1 MPLFDY
7 HCRSCGADFE
17 LLVLGNQQPA
27 CKSCRSLDI
36 QRQVSL
42 TAAPGKSQALIAAGR
57 SAAAKEGHFSH
68 YSKAE
73 RAKVR

>member
-17 LLVLGNQQPA
+17 LLLLGTQQPA
-27 CKSCRSLDI
+27 CKSCHGLDI

-42 TAAPGKSQALIAAGR
+42 PAAPGKSQALIASGR
-57 SAAAKEGHFSH
+57 RAAAKSGHFSH
-68 YSKAE
+68 YSKTE